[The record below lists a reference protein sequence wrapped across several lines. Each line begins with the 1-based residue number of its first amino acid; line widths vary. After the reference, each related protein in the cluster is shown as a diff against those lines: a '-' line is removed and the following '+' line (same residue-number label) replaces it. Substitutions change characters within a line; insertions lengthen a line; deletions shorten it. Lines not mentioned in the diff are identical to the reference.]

1 VADGETDERDRS
13 GEEGLVAYG
22 MSPEMRE
29 ALRRS
34 VEVALKTAGPD
45 FGGALREMKG
55 VFSGADPFAL
65 MGVLAMYYGTTEEG
79 ENPEF
84 SRSEGIFWHHLEL
97 AQAFALRDDRSGR
110 VGVVPPF
117 EVVEPAVAAL
127 TKLTHAWMLLEARKV
142 QQAKVGPE
150 RELAE
155 VLMRLRVNSMAVRGW
170 GYQERLVGLLEDLLA
185 PLDAEFEASLG
196 WRPSGFARWWIA
208 IAETINGRLEPH
220 RAAVREA
227 VEWPVDERWLA
238 RVRDRF
244 AVLPVE
250 DEAGLVAQI
259 KGDEEMRRGFIYHS
273 SDLVAHQIYR
283 LSLDE
288 LVAAF
293 PDQAVGAETIRAI
306 LGAWSLRPGEY
317 EDFDAGRFF
326 LENPVLERPFVASGD
341 DQWHLFCPWVL
352 MHNPFGL
359 LEGLMDQHEDLFEAY
374 RRRRADF
381 LEERTAEILA
391 RGLPGAQVE
400 TGVLHTDPADDREY
414 ENDVLVVL
422 GSYAVVAEAKAGSI
436 GPEARR
442 GRGRPL
448 RERITALLEDPSVQA
463 ARLADQLVEGTGVLG
478 FRRKADDSAFEVDA
492 TTIRRVLTLGVTLEP
507 MAGLLPRLGDV
518 VAAGLTTQG
527 AEALAYSISLADL
540 ELLVDVLDHPSEVL
554 HYLGRRTEVERREF
568 LRGDEVDLLGLYLKT
583 GLNLG
588 EKEFAGEDVLD
599 VTGMS
604 DPIDVWHYRREA
616 GLGAEAP
623 RVERTHWWDS
633 MLSRVESRRGPR
645 WPEIGV
651 TLCNVGPPE
660 QAELEAEMNQLRA
673 EITSGERPASDLLV
687 FHNGPPQRRD
697 VFIGVIATSADA
709 DERAVQ
715 YKDAAR
721 IAMGKNDDMKQ
732 GIVIVWTPRPI
743 VAPYLALIYFG
754 REGSDSE

>member
-1 VADGETDERDRS
+1 VADGEIDERDRS
-13 GEEGLVAYG
+13 SEEGLVAYG

-29 ALRRS
+29 NVRRS
-34 VEVALKTAGPD
+34 VELALKTAGPD
-45 FGGALREMKG
+45 FGSALRETKR

-65 MGVLAMYYGTTEEG
+65 MGVLAMYYGTTEAG

-97 AQAFALRDDRSGR
+97 AQAFAFREDLAGRS
-110 VGVVPPF
+110 GVVPLF

-142 QQAKVGPE
+142 QQARAGAE

-170 GYQERLVGLLEDLLA
+170 GYQERLVGLLEDLLT
-185 PLDAEFEASLG
+185 PLDEQFEASLG
-196 WRPSGFARWWIA
+196 WRPSAFARWWIA
-208 IAETINGRLEPH
+208 VAETINGRLEPH

-238 RVRDRF
+238 RVQERF

-250 DEAGLVAQI
+250 DEAGLMAQI
-259 KGDEEMRRGFIYHS
+259 KGDEAMRRGFIYHS

-293 PDQAVGAETIRAI
+293 PDQAVGEEIVRAI
-306 LGAWSLRPGEY
+306 LGTWSLRPGEY
-317 EDFDAGRFF
+317 EDLDAGRFF

-341 DQWHLFCPWVL
+341 DQWHLFCPWVP

-359 LEGLMDQHEDLFEAY
+359 LEGLLDQHEDLFEAY
-374 RRRRADF
+374 RRRRANF
-381 LEERTAEILA
+381 LEERTADVLA

-400 TGVLHTDPADDREY
+400 MQVLHSDPADDREY

-422 GSYAVVAEAKAGSI
+422 DSYAVVAEAKAGSI

-448 RERITALLEDPSVQA
+448 RERIAALLEDPSVQA
-463 ARLADQLVEGTGVLG
+463 ARLADQLVEGTGVLD
-478 FRRKADDSAFEVDA
+478 FRRKADGTAFEVDA
-492 TTIRRVLTLGVTLEP
+492 AAIRRVLTLGVTLEP

-518 VAAGLTTQG
+518 VEAGLTTQG

-540 ELLVDVLDHPSEVL
+540 ELLVDVLEHPSEVL
-554 HYLGRRTEVERREF
+554 HYLGRRAEVERREF
-568 LRGDEVDLLGLYLKT
+568 LQGDEVDLLGLYLKT

-604 DPIDVWHYRREA
+604 DPIDVWHYHREA
-616 GLGAEAP
+616 GLEAEAP
-623 RVERTHWWDS
+623 RVERTGWWES
-633 MLSRVESRRGPR
+633 VLSRVEGRRAPR

-660 QAELEAEMNQLRA
+660 QAELEAAMDQLRA
-673 EITSGERPASDLLV
+673 EITGGERPASDLLV
-687 FHNGPPQRRD
+687 FHNGPRRRRD

-709 DERAVQ
+709 GERAVQ
-715 YKDAAR
+715 YENAAR
-721 IAMGKNDDMKQ
+721 IAMGKNVDMKQ
-732 GIVIVWTPRPI
+732 GIVIAWTPRPI
-743 VAPYLALIYFG
+743 KAPYFALIYFD
-754 REGSDSE
+754 REGPDS